1 MFNVVNK
8 SEKVSDNII
17 AQIRDAI
24 LRGQV
29 KTGDNLGSE
38 NELAIKFG
46 VSKATMREAL
56 RILEVLGFIVIKKGV
71 NGGAFVAKVELKT
84 TINSIVNFLHFQ
96 YLSIKEITMVR
107 YFLEPPLGR
116 IAAAKITDN
125 DMRNLK
131 RYLAG
136 PVTYD
141 KRELKKEAAF
151 HHYLVTMAEN
161 PILSLLIDLVDNLL
175 VQTKINLTLGHEF
188 YENVRQAHNTIL
200 NCLAARDGKAA
211 EVAIADDVLE
221 VGNYLGELTSTPVFD
236 PSEFF

>member
-8 SEKVSDNII
+8 SEKISDNII
-17 AQIRDAI
+17 EQIRDKI

-29 KTGDNLGSE
+29 KTGDNLGTE
-38 NELAIKFG
+38 KELASKFG
-46 VSKATMREAL
+46 VSNATMREAL
-56 RILEVLGFIVIKKGV
+56 RVLEVLGFIVIKKGI
-71 NGGAFVAKVELKT
+71 NGGAFVAEVELKT
-84 TINSIVNFLHFQ
+84 TINSIMNFLHFQ
-96 YLSIKEITMVR
+96 TLSIKEITMVR

-125 DMRNLK
+125 DIRNLK

-141 KRELKKEAAF
+141 QHELLKEAAF
-151 HHYLVTMAEN
+151 HHYLVTIAEN

-175 VQTKINLTLGHEF
+175 VKSKVHLRLGYEF
-188 YENVRQAHNTIL
+188 YENVRQAHVTIF
-200 NCLAARDGKAA
+200 NCLVERDGKAA
-211 EVAIADDVLE
+211 EVAIADDLLE
-221 VGNYLGELTSTPVFD
+221 VGNYIAELTNTPAFD